1 MTEVEL
7 IVNSRPLAMETLNDT
22 NSPAPISPSNLLTLK
37 SSVVMTPSEIFGP
50 PDLLSKKRWRCVQHI
65 AEKFWNRWRKEF
77 FQSLQPRQKWK
88 SKHHILL
95 LEI

>member
-7 IVNSRPLAMETLNDT
+7 IVNSKALAMETLNDA

-37 SSVVMTPSEIFGP
+37 SSVVMPLSGEFSP
-50 PDLLSKKRWRCVQHI
+50 PDLYFKKQWRGVQYI

-77 FQSLQPRQKWK
+77 LQSLQPRQKWQK
-88 SKHHILL
+88 QTPSFYC
-95 LEI
+95 